1 MAQGVGSPMVLDAR
15 LLEILRSPLLPDGPP
30 LVQEGDWLVC
40 REGGHRFPVVD
51 GIPHLLPEDAQP
63 LAGATT

>member
-1 MAQGVGSPMVLDAR
+1 MIDPG

-30 LVQEGDWLVC
+30 LVEEGDWLVC

-51 GIPHLLPEDAQP
+51 GIPHLLPEDAQEIE
-63 LAGATT
+63 A